1 MRGELQE
8 GDELEGEVGDGAQAE
23 DDGAHPHWQA
33 AVTLKCCGE
42 STISIEHPWVSIC
55 EI

>member
-1 MRGELQE
+1 MPEAFWMRGELQE

-23 DDGAHPHWQA
+23 DDGAHPHWQT
-33 AVTLKCCGE
+33 AVTLKCSE
-42 STISIEHPWVSIC
+42 VSLS